1 MKKKLWT
8 DVQRAEA
15 LQESID
21 KYWCFNDP
29 KKYWQLIVE
38 DDVWRDSDYQV
49 TRFIKENFDSL
60 FDISRDEYEGLGYF
74 ERAELKKSITKEA
87 TDIIYA
93 HAKFV
98 RTARSSFKRSNH
110 FHREDDGFS
119 IKADSDMRLHPL
131 VNNQDVRFVKNPE
144 YNEYE
149 VYRDG
154 KRISW
159 RSYSSLFEVY
169 HFFSIDVQS
178 EYDKIEDVM
187 SLACHQGKEDL
198 LEVAKERIPM
208 VSPSD
213 IISFLSTYN
222 QPEPL
227 FYNVVMRSRTETG
240 YKEVVVISD
249 SDPDLKK
256 TDIYKSLHIIAGGM
270 TFDNAIAL
278 SRLYSKYRSAQGKKK
293 TSSKNVE
300 YAENDLKDS
309 KRRLSESIVEVYNL
323 QEEIKEKFNLKVYDE
338 TTREKQEA

>member
-21 KYWCFNDP
+21 KHWGFNDP
-29 KKYWQLIVE
+29 KKYWKLIVE
-38 DDVWRDSDYQV
+38 DDVWRDSDYQI

-60 FDISRDEYEGLGYF
+60 FDISREEYDGLDYYK
-74 ERAELKKSITKEA
+74 RAQLKKSIINQA

-98 RTARSSFKRSNH
+98 RAARSSFKRSNH
-110 FHREDDGFS
+110 FLREDDGFS

-131 VNNQDVRFVKNPE
+131 VNKQDVRFVKNPE

-149 VYRDG
+149 MYRDG
-154 KRISW
+154 KRISCH
-159 RSYSSLFEVY
+159 SYSSLFEVY

-178 EYDKIEDVM
+178 QYDKLEDVM

-198 LEVAKERIPM
+198 LEVAEQRTSM

-213 IISFLSTYN
+213 VISFLSTYN

-227 FYNVVMRSRTETG
+227 FYNVVMRSRTENG
-240 YKEVVVISD
+240 FGEIVVISD
-249 SDPDLKK
+249 IDPDLKN
-256 TDIYKSLHIIAGGM
+256 TDIYKSLHIIASGM
-270 TFDNAIAL
+270 IFDNAIAL
-278 SRLYSKYRSAQGKKK
+278 SRLYSDYRSAQSKRK
-293 TSSKNVE
+293 TSVQKVE

-323 QEEIKEKFNLKVYDE
+323 QTELEEKFNLKLQNE
-338 TTREKQEA
+338 PTKQRQEA